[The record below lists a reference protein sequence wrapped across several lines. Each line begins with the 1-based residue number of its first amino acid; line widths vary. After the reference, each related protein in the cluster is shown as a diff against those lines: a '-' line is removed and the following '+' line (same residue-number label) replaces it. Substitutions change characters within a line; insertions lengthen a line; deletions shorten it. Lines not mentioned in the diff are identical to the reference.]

1 MTYKFDTMPEK
12 VLYQLRRSV
21 AEITLNNPEKL
32 NCMGFEMLRELDRV
46 FGEIA
51 GNDSV
56 RAVLISGAGE
66 KAFSTGADLKE
77 FRSLSTSQAE
87 EWILFGNQLF
97 NIIASLPKPTVA
109 LLEGYVMGGGLELA
123 LACDFRLGTVRTVIS
138 APELQHGW
146 LPGWGGMTRLRRLLG
161 EAKAKEVVM
170 LNERILA
177 NEALRMGLISRI
189 LNEGSERKEVD
200 GIVDHLAH
208 LKPAAFR
215 LAKAALMDEGRTTE
229 GADLQF
235 DLLAM
240 KITDDE
246 QE

>member
-1 MTYKFDTMPEK
+1 MTFNFDTMPEK
-12 VLYQLRRSV
+12 VLYQVRGSV
-21 AEITLNNPEKL
+21 AELTLNNPEKL

-46 FGEIA
+46 FSEI
-51 GNDSV
+51 GSIDSI
-56 RAVLISGAGE
+56 RAVLIRGAGE
-66 KAFSTGADLKE
+66 RAFSTGADLKE

-87 EWILFGNQLF
+87 EWILFGNHLF
-97 NIIASLPKPTVA
+97 NKIALLPKPTVA

-138 APELQHGW
+138 SPELQHGW

-170 LNERILA
+170 LNERIPA
-177 NEALRMGLISRI
+177 TEALRLGLISRI
-189 LNEGSERKEVD
+189 LNEGGEREEVD
-200 GIVDHLAH
+200 ALMDHLIN
-208 LKPAAFR
+208 LKPAAFT

-235 DLLAM
+235 DILAM

-246 QE
+246 Q

>member
-1 MTYKFDTMPEK
+1 MTFNFDTMPEK
-12 VLYQLRRSV
+12 VLYQVRGSV

-51 GNDSV
+51 GNDSI
-56 RAVLISGAGE
+56 RAVLICGAGDR
-66 KAFSTGADLKE
+66 AFSTGADLKE

-87 EWILFGNQLF
+87 EWILFGNHLF
-97 NIIASLPKPTVA
+97 NKIALLPKPTVA

-138 APELQHGW
+138 SPELQHGW

-170 LNERILA
+170 LNERIPA
-177 NEALRMGLISRI
+177 NEALRLGLISRI
-189 LNEGSERKEVD
+189 LNEGGEREEVD
-200 GIVDHLAH
+200 EIMDHLAH
-208 LKPAAFR
+208 LKPAAFT

-235 DLLAM
+235 DILAM
-240 KITDDE
+240 KIDDDE
-246 QE
+246 Q

>member
-1 MTYKFDTMPEK
+1 MTFNFDTMPEK
-12 VLYQLRRSV
+12 VLYQVNGSV

-32 NCMGFEMLRELDRV
+32 NCMGFEMLRELDLV

-51 GNDSV
+51 SMDTI

-66 KAFSTGADLKE
+66 RAFSTGADLKE
-77 FRSLSTSQAE
+77 FRTLSTGQAE
-87 EWILFGNQLF
+87 EWILFGNHLF
-97 NIIASLPKPTVA
+97 NKIAVLPKPTVA

-138 APELQHGW
+138 SPELQHGW

-170 LNERILA
+170 LNERIPA
-177 NEALRMGLISRI
+177 NDALRLGLISRV
-189 LNEGSERKEVD
+189 LNEGEEREEV
-200 GIVDHLAH
+200 GKIMDHLAQ

-215 LAKAALMDEGRTTE
+215 LAKAALMDQGRSTE

-235 DLLAM
+235 DIMAL
-240 KITDDE
+240 KIIDDE
-246 QE
+246 Q